1 MSLPSGTA
9 DTADVVVI
17 GAGVMGAAS
26 AWRLAERG
34 LKVVVLEQASPASGS
49 TGRSAAGVRTQFL
62 TETNILLAHH
72 SIQEYAA
79 MPESGYQPAGY
90 LILVP
95 EVLWADHQAGVAIQH
110 RLGLQTEVL
119 TPEEAQSQAGFLQ
132 DGLGGCTY
140 AASDGFV
147 DPHTLTF
154 EYVRRAKEAGARLLL
169 GTAVTGIERV
179 GDVWKVATSA
189 GTVEAP
195 LLLNASGAWAGEVG
209 ALAGLSIPVQP
220 ARRMVFTTGPLVPG
234 RRLPMVFDLR
244 SGVWLRSEGDRVLL
258 GRADPGDVGWRDGIN
273 WDWLEPTLEAA
284 LERFPWLESAGLD
297 RRASWFGHY
306 EITPDHQ
313 PIVGWM
319 PGAEGWLNAC
329 GFSGHG
335 IMQAAAIARVVTQ
348 MALNE
353 TPFIDVSPLHY
364 ERFSSGVRLND
375 LQV

>member
-26 AWRLAERG
+26 AWRLAECG

-154 EYVRRAKEAGARLLL
+154 EYVRRAKEAGARVLL

>member
-1 MSLPSGTA
+1 MTRTA
-9 DTADVVVI
+9 DIVVI
-17 GAGVMGAAS
+17 GAGVVGAAS

-49 TGRSAAGVRTQFL
+49 TGKSAAGVRTQFL

-72 SIQEYAA
+72 SIQEYAG
-79 MPESGYQPAGY
+79 MPESGYVPAGY

-95 EVLWADHQAGVAIQH
+95 EDQWAAHRASVAIQR
-110 RLGLQTEVL
+110 RLGLQTQML
-119 TPEEAQSQAGFLQ
+119 TPEEAQSRAEFVP

-140 AASDGFV
+140 GACDGFV
-147 DPHTLTF
+147 DPHSLTF
-154 EYVRRAKEAGARLLL
+154 EYVRRAKEAGATFLL
-169 GTAVTGIERV
+169 GTAVTGAERA
-179 GDVWKVATSA
+179 GGVWKVTTPA
-189 GTVEAP
+189 GPVEAP

-209 ALAGLSIPVQP
+209 ALAGLNIPVWP
-220 ARRMVFTTGPLVPG
+220 ARRMVFTTGPLEPE
-234 RRLPMVFDLR
+234 RRLPMVFDLK
-244 SGVWLRSEGDRVLL
+244 SGVWLRSEGARVLL
-258 GRADPGDVGWRDGIN
+258 GRADPADVGWRDGVD
-273 WDWLEPTLEAA
+273 WDCLEPTLEAA
-284 LERFPWLESAGLD
+284 LERFPWLETAGLD

-306 EITPDHQ
+306 EVTPDHQ
-313 PIVGWM
+313 PIVGRM

-348 MALNE
+348 LALNE

-364 ERFSSGVRLND
+364 ERFSSGARLND

>member
-9 DTADVVVI
+9 DTADIVVI

>member
-9 DTADVVVI
+9 DTADIVVI

-26 AWRLAERG
+26 AWRLAECG

-335 IMQAAAIARVVTQ
+335 IMQAAAIARVVSQ

-364 ERFSSGVRLND
+364 ERFSSGARLND